1 MFHSVLNNGFL
12 IFINNKID
20 QTWSKQKAGMFDVF
34 IGSNAALYLSS
45 LFCSS
50 G

>member
-20 QTWSKQKAGMFDVF
+20 QTWSKQKAGMFVF